1 VSRTDSADFVVTLS
15 RALRR
20 AGVPVTPDR
29 SVVAADALATL
40 NPQDRE
46 GAYWATRLAFVAS
59 HQQVPIFNR
68 VFYGLFDGLEDP
80 AETRGDPNA
89 PPPVGAEAGERKPIE
104 GARQADLSGSS
115 ETSPW
120 ASPSADQE
128 PDSQAS
134 PRETALAAAS
144 PEERL
149 SQRSFDDLN
158 PQELADIRHLMARLR
173 LTPPLRRS
181 RRARRSP
188 HGRRLDVRATL
199 RRSIRVGD
207 YPTRLAWRKRRHQ
220 PRQLVVICDIS
231 GSMEPYAR
239 AYLQFLQSAVGG
251 SRAEAFVFATRLT
264 RLTRVLRRAPA
275 VVALQRAADVAPDW
289 SSGTRIAEALRTF
302 NRGHSGKG
310 LGRGAVVVIL
320 SDGWEVGDPEAVG
333 REMAALKRLAYRV
346 IWVNPHKASPR
357 FEPLTGGMA
366 AALPHCDAFVS
377 GHTLAAMREVADA
390 IADSRQMAT

>member
-1 VSRTDSADFVVTLS
+1 VTHADSADFVVTLS

-29 SVVAADALATL
+29 SVVAAGALATL
-40 NPQDRE
+40 SPQDRQ
-46 GAYWATRLAFVAS
+46 GTYWATRLAFLAS
-59 HQQVPIFNR
+59 HQHVPMFNR
-68 VFYGLFDGLEDP
+68 VFAGLVDGLEDP
-80 AETRGDPNA
+80 AEARGDPNA

-104 GARQADLSGSS
+104 SARQADLPGTS

-144 PEERL
+144 PDERL
-149 SQRSFDDLN
+149 SQRSFDDLT
-158 PQELADIRHLMARLR
+158 PQELADVRHLMARLR

-199 RRSIRVGD
+199 RRSIRAGD

-220 PRQLVVICDIS
+220 PRQLAVICDIS

-251 SRAEAFVFATRLT
+251 GRAEAFVFATRLT

-275 VVALQRAADVAPDW
+275 VVALQRAAEVAPDW
-289 SSGTRIAEALRTF
+289 SSGTRIAEALHAF
-302 NRGHSGKG
+302 NRGSGGRG

-377 GHTLAAMREVADA
+377 GHTLAAMREVAVA
-390 IADSRQMAT
+390 IADSRQTAT

>member
-1 VSRTDSADFVVTLS
+1 MSHADTAAFVVTLS

-20 AGVPVTPDR
+20 GGVAVTPDR
-29 SVVAADALATL
+29 SVVAAEALAML
-40 NPQDRE
+40 NPDRS
-46 GAYWATRLAFVAS
+46 GTYWATRLAFVAS
-59 HQQVPIFNR
+59 HRQLPVFNR
-68 VFYGLFDGLEDP
+68 VFAGLIDGLEDP
-80 AETRGDPNA
+80 ADARGDPNA
-89 PPPVGAEAGERKPIE
+89 PPPVGAEAGERKAID

-115 ETSPW
+115 ATSPW

-128 PDSQAS
+128 PDGQA
-134 PRETALAAAS
+134 PTRETALAAAS
-144 PEERL
+144 PDERL
-149 SQRSFDDLN
+149 SQRSFDDLT
-158 PQELADIRHLMARLR
+158 PQELADVRHLMARLR
-173 LTPPLRRS
+173 LAPPMRRS
-181 RRARRSP
+181 RRARRAA

-199 RRSIRVGD
+199 RRSIRAGD

-239 AYLQFLQSAVGG
+239 AYVQFLQSAVGG

-275 VVALQRAADVAPDW
+275 MVALQRAAEVAPDW
-289 SSGTRIAEALRTF
+289 SSGTRIAEALHTF
-302 NRGHSGKG
+302 NRGYGGQG

-346 IWVNPHKASPR
+346 IWVNPHRASPR

-366 AALPHCDAFVS
+366 AALPHCDAFIS
-377 GHTLAAMREVADA
+377 GHSLAAMREVAEA

>member
-1 VSRTDSADFVVTLS
+1 MSHADSADFVVTLS

-40 NPQDRE
+40 KPRGRQDT
-46 GAYWATRLAFVAS
+46 YWATRLAFVAS
-59 HQQVPIFNR
+59 HQEVPIFNR
-68 VFYGLFDGLEDP
+68 VFAGIVDDLEDP
-80 AETRGDPNA
+80 ADARGDPNA
-89 PPPVGAEAGERKPIE
+89 PPAVGAEAGERKPIE
-104 GARQADLSGSS
+104 GARPADPSGSS
-115 ETSPW
+115 ENSPW

-134 PRETALAAAS
+134 ARETALAAAS

-149 SQRSFDDLN
+149 SRRSFDDLT
-158 PQELADIRHLMARLR
+158 PQELVDVRHLMARLR

-199 RRSIRVGD
+199 RRSIRAGD
-207 YPTRLAWRKRRHQ
+207 YPTRLAWRKRRYK

-231 GSMEPYAR
+231 GSMEAYAR

-264 RLTRVLRRAPA
+264 RLTWVLRRAPA
-275 VVALQRAADVAPDW
+275 VVALQRAAEVAPDW
-289 SSGTRIAEALRTF
+289 SSGTRIAAALHAF
-302 NRGHSGKG
+302 NRGSGGKG
-310 LGRGAVVVIL
+310 LGRGAVVAIL
-320 SDGWEVGDPEAVG
+320 SDGWEVGDPAAVG

-377 GHTLAAMREVADA
+377 GHTLAAMREVAVA
-390 IADSRQMAT
+390 ITDSRQTAT